1 MSDIK
6 EAIQK
11 IANTFKE
18 DKMGMFLGSVKSV
31 QESERTCTVTQL
43 TGANDTDIEGIFL
56 SPENNDGFLQVPS
69 IGSTVLVITS
79 TNSERYVAMF
89 SEIEYVKIYTNKE
102 IWLNGDGL
110 GGLAIVEKI
119 QNNLDSIKDY
129 LNTLKSSISSGLT
142 SVGVGSAANGGTAA
156 TAFDTSMV
164 AASISFKDMENKNVK
179 HG

>member
-11 IANTFKE
+11 LAGSFKE
-18 DKMGMFLGSVKSV
+18 DKTSIFLGSVKSV

-43 TGANDTDIEGIFL
+43 TNDIEIEGIFL
-56 SPENNDGFLQVPS
+56 TAEKNDGFLQVPAIS
-69 IGSTVLVITS
+69 STVLVITS
-79 TNSERYVAMF
+79 TNSERYVALF

-110 GGLAIVEKI
+110 GGIAIVEKI
-119 QNNLDSIKDY
+119 QNNLDSIKSY
-129 LNTLKSSISSGLT
+129 LDTLKLAISSGIT
-142 SVGVGSAANGGTAA
+142 AVGIGVLANGGTGASTFESSMIAA
-156 TAFDTSMV
+156 AINFQ
-164 AASISFKDMENKNVK
+164 DMENKNVK